1 MDDLVSVATAWDSGD
16 HILVSSSGT
25 GLLLSFILAKHCDLK
40 QSHKIQSYPKTA
52 ALRVKQLIALR

>member
-1 MDDLVSVATAWDSGD
+1 M
-16 HILVSSSGT
+16 ILLLWQRTGIQETTGT
-25 GLLLSFILAKHCDLK
+25 GLLLSLSIAKHCDLK